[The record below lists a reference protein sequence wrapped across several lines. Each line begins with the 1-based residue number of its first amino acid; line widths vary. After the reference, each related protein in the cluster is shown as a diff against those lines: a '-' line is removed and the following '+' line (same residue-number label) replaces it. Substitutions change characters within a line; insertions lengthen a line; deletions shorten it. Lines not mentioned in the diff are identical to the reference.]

1 MPFDRQPVLDVPETS
16 GAPPEPGRSSQ
27 KFVRSGQMVNCLRR
41 GLLYTEK
48 RAREFLFQ
56 AIEQLVNR
64 SASGHRCAPLI
75 VSRLGREAAGAA
87 RRAAEKAGYGFRKWD
102 TASKAVINAML
113 NAGVLLTHG
122 GAAIPPGITGQA
134 TEVVALQQGY
144 RDLTEAY
151 LLEFLIR
158 ELGDLT
164 TRDHTALAHALFRQ
178 FDPSVPLDDLED
190 RVVVLLAS
198 LDGRVKLS
206 EDGAYVCSVA
216 GPRFESSS
224 TNKP

>member
-1 MPFDRQPVLDVPETS
+1 VPETS
-16 GAPPEPGRSSQ
+16 DAQPEPGRSSQ
-27 KFVRSGQMVNCLRR
+27 KFARSGQMANCLRR

-48 RAREFLFQ
+48 RARDFLFQ
-56 AIEQLVNR
+56 AIEQHLSRSNR
-64 SASGHRCAPLI
+64 EHRRAPLI

-87 RRAAEKAGYGFRKWD
+87 RRAAEKAGYEFIRWD

-122 GAAIPPGITGQA
+122 GAPIPPGITGQA
-134 TEVVALQQGY
+134 TEVVSLQQGY
-144 RDLTEAY
+144 CDSTEAY

-158 ELGDLT
+158 ELGDVT

-198 LDGRVKLS
+198 LAGRVKLNG
-206 EDGAYVCSVA
+206 DGAYVCSVA
-216 GPRFESSS
+216 GPRLESSS
-224 TNKP
+224 TIEP